1 MSYKQKPYYP
11 HKGVTYA
18 NLFFFIKHK
27 TYNFNPFDDTS
38 IREAKGLILREA
50 RKASPNY
57 QMFLKAAIAATG
69 LSERT
74 IRNLQKEDK

>member
-1 MSYKQKPYYP
+1 M
-11 HKGVTYA
+11 
-18 NLFFFIKHK
+18 
-27 TYNFNPFDDTS
+27 S